1 MLSTII
7 VRRISARFNCKK
19 MRWLISAGEASGD
32 AYGAA
37 LIKEV
42 QGRGLTPT
50 IEALGGKKL
59 REAGAAILD
68 DSSTWGAIS
77 IGQSL
82 LVGTRVLRGAAR
94 MRRALI
100 TGEPGVFMPI
110 DFGAVNIRLARIAKS
125 HGWRVLYFIPP
136 GSWRK
141 DRQGKD
147 LPLICDAVVT
157 PFLWSADILNAMGA
171 KAFWFGHPVR
181 ALAGEPPA
189 PTTREGIAVLPGSR
203 HHEVTHNLP
212 VIAGAAKDWSRVEF
226 AVASN
231 LDTAE
236 LQRVWERL
244 SGRTQ
249 DVFTSDDVYGV
260 LGRAKTAVVCSGTAT
275 LQAVVS
281 GTPMVVIYRLSR
293 WQEVEAT
300 LLGFKRRVKFISL
313 PNIFLD
319 RALVPELIQHDAHP
333 EAIRGWVERLDAG
346 TDRINQIA
354 GFAAIHE
361 MLGPPDAIRRT
372 GDLLAEWLSGRP
384 VQ

>member
-1 MLSTII
+1 
-7 VRRISARFNCKK
+7 

-59 REAGAAILD
+59 REAGATILD

-82 LVGTRVLRGAAR
+82 LVGSRVLRGSLR
-94 MRRALI
+94 LRKALLN
-100 TGEPGVFMPI
+100 GEPGVFMPI
-110 DFGAVNIRLARIAKS
+110 DFGAANIRLARIAKT

-147 LPLICDAVVT
+147 LPEISDAIVT
-157 PFLWSADILNAMGA
+157 PFSWSADILRGMGA
-171 KAFWFGHPVR
+171 TAYWFGHPVR
-181 ALAGEPPA
+181 ALAGEPPTA
-189 PTTREGIAVLPGSR
+189 ASRIGIAVLPGSR
-203 HHEVTHNLP
+203 LHEVTHNLP
-212 VIAGAAKDWSRVEF
+212 VIAVAAKDWPRVEF
-226 AVASN
+226 AVASTV
-231 LDTAE
+231 DAE
-236 LQRVWERL
+236 ELRRTWERL
-244 SGRTQ
+244 SGRTG
-249 DVFTSDDVYGV
+249 DLFTTDDVYGV
-260 LGRAKTAVVCSGTAT
+260 LGRAKSAVVCSGTAT
-275 LQAVVS
+275 LQAVVA

-319 RALVPELIQHDAHP
+319 RALVPELIQNDANP
-333 EAIRGWVERLDAG
+333 EAIRSWIERLEAG
-346 TDRINQIA
+346 PDRTTQIA

-361 MLGPPDAIRRT
+361 MLGPPDAIRKT
-372 GDLLAEWLSGRP
+372 GDLLAEWLSDRP

>member
-1 MLSTII
+1 
-7 VRRISARFNCKK
+7 

-37 LIKEV
+37 LIKEIR
-42 QGRGLTPT
+42 GRGLSPT

-59 REAGAAILD
+59 REAGAMILA

-77 IGQSL
+77 IGQSI
-82 LVGTRVLRGAAR
+82 LVGSRVLRGSLR
-94 MRRALI
+94 LRKSLR

-110 DFGAVNIRLARIAKS
+110 DFGAANIQLARIAKAN
-125 HGWRVLYFIPP
+125 GWRVLYFIPP

-141 DRQGKD
+141 DRQGAD
-147 LPLICDAVVT
+147 LPKVTDAIVT
-157 PFLWSADILNAMGA
+157 PFSWSADILNSMGA
-171 KAFWFGHPVR
+171 RAHWFGHPVR

-189 PTTREGIAVLPGSR
+189 ASSREGIAILPGSR

-212 VIAGAAKDWSRVEF
+212 VIAQASHDWPRVEF
-226 AVASN
+226 AVASTI
-231 LDTAE
+231 DTAH
-236 LQRVWERL
+236 LKQTWERL
-244 SGRTQ
+244 SGRTG
-249 DVFTSDDVYGV
+249 DLFTADDIYGV
-260 LGRAKTAVVCSGTAT
+260 LGRAKSAVVCSGTAT
-275 LQAVVS
+275 LQAVVA

-300 LLGFKRRVKFISL
+300 LLGFKRRVKFVSL

-319 RALVPELIQHDAHP
+319 RALVPELIQHDANP
-333 EAIRGWVERLDAG
+333 EAIRSWIERLDAG
-346 TDRINQIA
+346 PDRTSQIA
-354 GFAAIHE
+354 GFAAIQE

-372 GDLLAEWLSGRP
+372 GDLLAEWLSDRP